1 MSRGIEQ
8 IGDYVQQLERLQYR
22 SCGNLSRDTAM
33 RMLAVLK
40 CLEAALTAYL
50 IKLRL

>member
-1 MSRGIEQ
+1 MSGGIEKTAEY
-8 IGDYVQQLERLQYR
+8 IDRLAQLHYDNA
-22 SCGNLSRDTAM
+22 GNLSVRTAT

-50 IKLRL
+50 RKVEL